1 MIIDR
6 LLRKD
11 IEPYFNDIPI
21 TAIIGA
27 RQVGK
32 STLAKLL
39 LKKYDSVIYLDLE
52 KRTDVQML
60 EEPEQFLL
68 MHKSKIICI
77 DEIQLVPNLFFEL
90 RSFIDNNPDTKFVI
104 LGSSSPELLRQ
115 SSESL
120 AGRIFFYELAPFLFQ
135 EVSNTC
141 NIQTYILRGGFPL
154 SILAKDDK
162 LAFIWLQNYIKT
174 FLERDLR
181 QFGFNIA
188 PETLHRL
195 WEMLSHIN
203 GQIIN
208 YSSLANSMGLS
219 QPTIKHYIDILH
231 NTFMLRILQPYHFNT
246 KKRLVKSPKLYFR
259 DTGILHSLLNITTY
273 KQLFNHPVY
282 GSSWEVTV
290 IENIINK
297 LNSWK
302 PYYYRTVKG
311 AEIDLILVKANRI
324 IGIEIKSSS
333 TPTVTK
339 GFWNAIV
346 DIKITEAYIIA
357 PVKMPYPLKNGVMV
371 YPLEIFLESFKEE

>member
-11 IEPYFNDIPI
+11 IESYFNDVPV

-39 LKKYDSVIYLDLE
+39 LKKFDNVIYLDLE
-52 KRTDVQML
+52 KQTDVQML
-60 EEPEQFLL
+60 EEAEQFLL
-68 MHKSKIICI
+68 LNKLKIICI
-77 DEIQLVPNLFFEL
+77 DEIQLAPNLFPEL
-90 RSFIDNNPDTKFVI
+90 RSFIDNNPSTKLVI

-115 SSESL
+115 SSETL
-120 AGRIFFYELAPFLFQ
+120 AGRIFYYELSPFIFQ
-135 EVSNTC
+135 EVSNIC
-141 NIQTYILRGGFPL
+141 NLQTYILRGGFPL

-203 GQIIN
+203 GQVLN

-246 KKRLVKSPKLYFR
+246 KKRLIKSPKLYFR

-273 KQLFNHPVY
+273 SQLFNHPTY

-297 LNSWK
+297 FIDWK
-302 PYYYRTVKG
+302 HYYYRTVKG
-311 AEIDLILVKANRI
+311 AEMDLVLVKANRI

-333 TPTVTK
+333 TPKVTI
-339 GFWNAIV
+339 GFWNAIE

-357 PVKMPYPLKNGVMV
+357 PVKMPYPLKKNVMV
-371 YPLEIFLESFKEE
+371 YPLDLFLENFEGV